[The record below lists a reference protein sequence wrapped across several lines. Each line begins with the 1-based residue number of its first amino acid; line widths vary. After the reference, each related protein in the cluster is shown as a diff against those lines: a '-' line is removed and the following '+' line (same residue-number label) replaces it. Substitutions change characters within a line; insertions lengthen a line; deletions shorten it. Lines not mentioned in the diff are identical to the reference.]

1 MADPQAARQTQLR
14 NIETKTGQSID
25 ALHAVLAASGL
36 VKTGERRSLL
46 MAQFQLGYG
55 DANAVAL
62 CFGQAL
68 PAQDGAVTAGPPAA
82 PGDPGDPGDPLAAIY
97 PGAKAGLRPLHDA
110 VMALTAAWGPF
121 EQAPKKAYVSL
132 RRKKQFAM
140 IGPATQQQ
148 IEIGLNAKALPPAS
162 RLRAVPPGGMCAYTV
177 RVGSLQEVDA
187 ELAAWLRAAFD
198 AAG

>member
-36 VKTGERRSLL
+36 VKTGERRNLL
-46 MAQFQLGYG
+46 IAQFQLGYG

-62 CFGQAL
+62 SFGQAL
-68 PAQDGAVTAGPPAA
+68 PAQDGAGTAGPPAA
-82 PGDPGDPGDPLAAIY
+82 AGDPGDPLAAIY

-121 EQAPKKAYVSL
+121 EQAPKKTYISL

-148 IEIGLNAKALPPAS
+148 IEIGLNAKALPPAP